1 MVVPLN
7 KPVVCP
13 VVIGRTTELTAIHQ
27 LIESTKSGQGQVAL
41 LSGEAGIGKSRLVK
55 EAKAYAT
62 ELNYRVVQGN
72 CFPTDLS
79 CPYAPLLDLVRTLL
93 ARSDSTKI
101 QAILKPFARDLYPL
115 LPEVIPPVTNNLITA
130 QPLTVLEPEQEK
142 RRIFT
147 ALVHCFTSLATTLP
161 LMLIIED
168 LHWGDD
174 TSLEFLHYLARHST
188 DHPLLLLMTYRND
201 EIRPALRSWL
211 AQLDRERLAH
221 EYLLTSLSRNDVDA
235 MLQAIFDVQRRVPS
249 DTLDA
254 LYGLTEGNP
263 FFIEEILKS
272 LITVGRIFYTD
283 ENWEHKQLSELH
295 IPRSIQDAVR
305 QRTDQ
310 LSKNA
315 RHVLILAAVAGRRF
329 DFVLLQQ
336 LTHHDEQQLLT
347 VMKVLIAAQ
356 LVIEESADQFAFRH
370 ALTRQAIYTQL
381 LVRERRALHLKIAET
396 IESMHAA
403 TLEPY
408 LEDLAYHYYKA
419 EVWDK
424 AFYYGQLAGEKAQA
438 LYAPRAAIEQFTQ
451 ALHAT
456 QHMTILPST
465 TLYRRRGQ
473 AYETLGNF
481 EQAQSDYQRALDI
494 ARRTHDGAAEWQS
507 DIDLGFLWTVSDY
520 EQAGTFFHRAIEL
533 ARTLDDPKLEA
544 HSLNR
549 MGNWHLNIEQPLE
562 ALRYHH
568 EALTIFEKLQDQHG
582 IAETLDLLGM
592 TSYLGGDLV
601 QGTIY
606 YEQAV
611 ALFHELDDRHGLT
624 SSLATLTLRGPTFQT
639 DTMVPAST
647 NLAEVIQDT
656 EKALK
661 IALEI
666 DKRSAEV
673 YALFLLALC
682 LGSQGEY
689 GRALTTVQQSLYIA
703 EEIEH
708 RQWQTA
714 AHTVLGGIYSSL
726 LAYQQARE
734 HFEQALALA
743 REIGSLFWTRIA
755 TGYLASVLILQ
766 GDLSHA
772 ELVLNAALDP
782 QTLDQTMAQRLMWC
796 AQVELA
802 LAYGDPTRAL
812 EIIDHLIASAANVS
826 EGEHILR
833 VSKLHGE
840 ALIALQRI
848 TEAKAA
854 LEAAQEVA
862 ATQGVRPTLWRIAVL
877 LGNFNKAQ
885 GHHEEAEQSY
895 SAARTLIEELA
906 ATIPDESLRD
916 NFMRQATRMLPHTR
930 SPSPARA
937 TKQAFGGLSMREREV
952 AVLIAQGKSNR
963 EIADLLVLS
972 ERTIES
978 HVSSIL
984 FKLDYTSRTQIAT
997 WAIEKGLTR
1006 AKA

>member
-1 MVVPLN
+1 M
-7 KPVVCP
+7 
-13 VVIGRTTELTAIHQ
+13 
-27 LIESTKSGQGQVAL
+27 
-41 LSGEAGIGKSRLVK
+41 K
-55 EAKAYAT
+55 E
-62 ELNYRVVQGN
+62 
-72 CFPTDLS
+72 
-79 CPYAPLLDLVRTLL
+79 
-93 ARSDSTKI
+93 
-101 QAILKPFARDLYPL
+101 
-115 LPEVIPPVTNNLITA
+115 
-130 QPLTVLEPEQEK
+130 
-142 RRIFT
+142 
-147 ALVHCFTSLATTLP
+147 
-161 LMLIIED
+161 
-168 LHWGDD
+168 
-174 TSLEFLHYLARHST
+174 
-188 DHPLLLLMTYRND
+188 
-201 EIRPALRSWL
+201 
-211 AQLDRERLAH
+211 
-221 EYLLTSLSRNDVDA
+221 
-235 MLQAIFDVQRRVPS
+235 
-249 DTLDA
+249 
-254 LYGLTEGNP
+254 
-263 FFIEEILKS
+263 
-272 LITVGRIFYTD
+272 
-283 ENWEHKQLSELH
+283 
-295 IPRSIQDAVR
+295 
-305 QRTDQ
+305 
-310 LSKNA
+310 
-315 RHVLILAAVAGRRF
+315 
-329 DFVLLQQ
+329 
-336 LTHHDEQQLLT
+336 
-347 VMKVLIAAQ
+347 LIAAQ
-356 LVIEESADQFAFRH
+356 LVVEESADQFAFRH
-370 ALTRQAIYTQL
+370 ALTRQAVYAEL
-381 LVRERRALHLKIAET
+381 LARERRSLHKVIAEM
-396 IESMHAA
+396 IERLYTT
-403 TLEPY
+403 TLNPY
-408 LEDLAYHYYKA
+408 LAVLAYHFYKA

-424 AFYYGQLAGEKAQA
+424 AFQYGQLAGEKAQA
-438 LYAPRAAIEQFTQ
+438 LYSPRASVEQYTQ
-451 ALHAT
+451 AFHAA
-456 QHMTILPST
+456 QHLKMLPSA

-473 AYETLGNF
+473 AYETLGDF
-481 EQAQSDYQRALDI
+481 EQAQSDYKQALDI
-494 ARRTHDGAAEWQS
+494 ARNTHDGAAEWQS
-507 DIDLGFLWTVSDY
+507 VIDLGFLWAERDY
-520 EQAGTFFHRAIEL
+520 EQTRSYYHQAIEL

-549 MGNWHLNIEQPLE
+549 MGNWHLNVEQPLE
-562 ALRYHH
+562 SVRYHR
-568 EALTIFEKLQDQHG
+568 EALTIFEKLQDQQG

-601 QGTIY
+601 QGTTY

-624 SSLATLTLRGPTFQT
+624 SSLATLTLRGATYQT
-639 DTMVPAST
+639 DTMVSAST
-647 NLAEVIQDT
+647 NLAEVIQET
-656 EKALK
+656 EQALK
-661 IALEI
+661 IAREI
-666 DKRSAEV
+666 DQRPDEA
-673 YALFLLALC
+673 YALFQLALC

-689 GRALTTVQQSLYIA
+689 GRALEAVQQSLDIA

-714 AHTVLGGIYSSL
+714 AHTVLGGIYSGL

-755 TGYLASVLILQ
+755 TGYLASALILQ
-766 GDLSHA
+766 GDLGHA

-802 LAYGDPTRAL
+802 LAHGNPTRAL
-812 EIIDHLIASAANVS
+812 EIIDQLIASAANVS

-854 LEAAQEVA
+854 LEAAQEIA
-862 ATQGVRPTLWRIAVL
+862 ATHGVRPTLWRIAVL

-963 EIADLLVLS
+963 EIADMLVLS

-984 FKLDYTSRTQIAT
+984 FKLGYTSRTQIAT